1 MVVAHIFNN
10 FKSEFE
16 KQFNKKIT
24 LLYENG
30 CHYEIKFSGR
40 YGIEV
45 QSLAKHYNFEVTK
58 VIQHNTPCQIR
69 LTYKIVGEEKE
80 PLERFQESDDLS
92 SAALRL
98 LAYSFNDIKNYD
110 ELTNLEKLA
119 ITKVEFKELR
129 CIIEELGYDQNI
141 DRLKHKKR

>member
-1 MVVAHIFNN
+1 M
-10 FKSEFE
+10 
-16 KQFNKKIT
+16 
-24 LLYENG
+24 
-30 CHYEIKFSGR
+30 
-40 YGIEV
+40 
-45 QSLAKHYNFEVTK
+45 
-58 VIQHNTPCQIR
+58 
-69 LTYKIVGEEKE
+69 TYKIVGEEKE

-98 LAYSFNDIKNYD
+98 LAYSFSDIKNYD

-129 CIIEELGYDQNI
+129 RIIEELGFDQNI